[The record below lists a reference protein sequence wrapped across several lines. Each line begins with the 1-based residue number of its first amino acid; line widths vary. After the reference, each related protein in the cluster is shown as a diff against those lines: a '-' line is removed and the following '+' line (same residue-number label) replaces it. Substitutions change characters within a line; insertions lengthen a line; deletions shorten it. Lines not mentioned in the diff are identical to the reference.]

1 MKATLY
7 GFVLL
12 SVMLGWVGCSSRSA
26 NTEVTRCVYPD
37 SPRTP
42 APSFICGDAVSGFPV
57 TVLRSAEPS
66 DALTRDRIQLVL
78 DDQLLLWSKA
88 WSSEWFDVPS
98 DQEKAQLALMEIL
111 LEDARVVR
119 TRTSPKS
126 FMWLLI
132 GIPYSLEEL
141 KAQVFAVMKQE

>member
-1 MKATLY
+1 
-7 GFVLL
+7 
-12 SVMLGWVGCSSRSA
+12 
-26 NTEVTRCVYPD
+26 
-37 SPRTP
+37 
-42 APSFICGDAVSGFPV
+42 
-57 TVLRSAEPS
+57 
-66 DALTRDRIQLVL
+66 LVL

-88 WSSEWFDVPS
+88 WSSEWLDLPS

-141 KAQVFAVMKQE
+141 KAQLFAVMKQE

>member
-12 SVMLGWVGCSSRSA
+12 SVLLGWVGCSSRSV

-42 APSFICGDAVSGFPV
+42 APSFICGDSVSGFPV

-66 DALTRDRIQLVL
+66 NAITRDRIQWVL
-78 DDQLLLWSKA
+78 DDQLLLWSEA
-88 WSSEWFDVPS
+88 WSNEWFESPL
-98 DQEKAQLALMEIL
+98 EIERAQLALMNIL

-132 GIPYSLEEL
+132 GIPYQLDELE
-141 KAQVFAVMKQE
+141 AQLRSVLREE